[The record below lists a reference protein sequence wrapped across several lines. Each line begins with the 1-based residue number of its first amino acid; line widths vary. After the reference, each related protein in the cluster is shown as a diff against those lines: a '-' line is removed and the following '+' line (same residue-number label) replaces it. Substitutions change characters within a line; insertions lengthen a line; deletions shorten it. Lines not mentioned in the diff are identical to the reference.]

1 MGGLEV
7 GGRDW
12 ITWRN
17 RLDFPIPESP
27 DKPSIP
33 NFEILGRIGG
43 GAYGEVFLARSVTG
57 MYRAVKVVRREDFEY
72 ERTFE
77 REFEG
82 IQRYEQVSQDHP
94 GLVDVLHVGRDSDA
108 GFYYYVMELAD
119 DENGHGEEV
128 DPETYKAKTLTSE
141 LRRNSSRDVSNCV
154 NIGMSLA
161 GALGHLHLAG
171 LTHRDV
177 KPSNII
183 FVKGVPKLA
192 DVGLVAATGQRTF
205 VGTEGYVP
213 PEGPGTS
220 SADLYSLAMVLY
232 EMHTG
237 KDRMDFP
244 ELPTNLEIPPTVNRD
259 EWRAL
264 NAVICRAGS
273 PDSGKRYDSAHT
285 LALALR
291 EVIASNIPGSGKK
304 SRGGVKV
311 FVTLLLLAFFAAAG
325 YGGYWVWKDTQS
337 FVDENS
343 NLFVSNG
350 EGKEEIPANEVEVKT
365 DPVSSEAD
373 DDASSLEPDMNAEVT
388 DPSVVSG
395 EGEEDVVITDQA
407 ENGEEMSED
416 RPEVND
422 EATEAPGDEPK
433 EEDKPL
439 LVASIVTGQLKI
451 MSEPN
456 GATVWIDGEEVA
468 RTETS
473 PLEFPV
479 GPVELVLKHPRYRDT
494 RQVVEVSEEFQL
506 IEVPLI
512 PDYGPIAGASWSNS
526 VGVSFEPLADG
537 GHVMSQLVSTQL
549 FDSFTELAN
558 LQIPRTGKEGVA
570 ITLERDAM
578 WKFCDWMT
586 AQDRVSG
593 YLGQNQYYR
602 PVDILPEGGGEM
614 FRCRTEN
621 RFGSL
626 VINSEPTGATVT
638 VNGQRYSDP
647 TPVTITD
654 VRLGPFEV
662 LYELPGHANKIN
674 GGEITK
680 AEVIL
685 VEETLTRD
693 SSVIFGEPW
702 TNSVGMPLV
711 PIGSIMVAQFET
723 RVSDFREFVTNSGI
737 VPMPSSGFPQT
748 LTHPVTSV
756 TPAEAAA
763 FCNWLTLREQQA
775 GLIQSTLHYRL
786 PTDLEWS
793 LMAGENPASGSTPEE
808 RGRNGGNGFLWG
820 SEWPPPA
827 GNYADLAAKS
837 TFGQYVIAD
846 YSDGFATTSPV
857 GSFVPGPN
865 GLADLGGNV
874 WEWVSDSYNKGRPE
888 LGVLRGG
895 GWDSHDRN
903 VLRTSYRNPVPTD
916 SRGGSYGFRFVLA
929 PISE

>member
-1 MGGLEV
+1 M
-7 GGRDW
+7 
-12 ITWRN
+12 
-17 RLDFPIPESP
+17 
-27 DKPSIP
+27 
-33 NFEILGRIGG
+33 
-43 GAYGEVFLARSVTG
+43 FLARSVTG

-72 ERTFE
+72 EKTFE

-94 GLVDVLHVGRDSDA
+94 GLVDVLHVGRDDEA

-119 DENGHGEEV
+119 DELGGSEEI
-128 DPETYKAKTLTSE
+128 DPETYRAKTLTSE
-141 LRRNSSRDVSNCV
+141 LRRNSSREVSDCV

-183 FVKGVPKLA
+183 FVKGEPKLA
-192 DVGLVAATGQRTF
+192 DVGLVAASGQRTY

-264 NAVICRAGS
+264 NGVICRAGS
-273 PDSGKRYDSAHT
+273 PDPGKRYDSAHSF
-285 LALALR
+285 ALALR
-291 EVIASNIPGSGKK
+291 GVITSNLPGGGKK
-304 SRGGVKV
+304 RRSGIGAL
-311 FVTLLLLAFFAAAG
+311 VTFLVLAFFAAAG
-325 YGGYWVWKDTQS
+325 YGGYWVWKDTRS
-337 FVDENS
+337 FVDQNS
-343 NLFVSNG
+343 NLLVTNG
-350 EGKEEIPANEVEVKT
+350 GGKEVAAPDKVQETT
-365 DPVSSEAD
+365 DPVPGPPD
-373 DDASSLEPDMNAEVT
+373 DETSSLEPDKNGEGT

-395 EGEEDVVITDQA
+395 DGVGEVVIHDPGDS
-407 ENGEEMSED
+407 GEKISEGGD
-416 RPEVND
+416 AASETPEDDSPVD
-422 EATEAPGDEPK
+422 TPGDEPK

-439 LVASIVTGQLKI
+439 LVASIVTGQIKI

-494 RQVVEVSEEFQL
+494 RQVVNVTEDFQL
-506 IEVPLI
+506 IEVPLL
-512 PDYGPIAGASWSNS
+512 PDYGPVAGNSWVNS

-537 GHVMSQLVSTQL
+537 GHVMSSLVSTQL
-549 FDSFTELAN
+549 FDTFTEAAN
-558 LQIPRTGKEGVA
+558 LQIPRTGKQGVA
-570 ITLERDAM
+570 ILLDREAM

-586 AQDRVSG
+586 AQDRASG
-593 YLGQNQYYR
+593 YLGRNEYYR
-602 PVDILPEGGGEM
+602 PVDILPEDGGEM
-614 FRCRTEN
+614 FRCRTDN

-626 VINSEPTGATVT
+626 LINSEPPGATVT
-638 VNGQRYSDP
+638 VNGQRYEDP
-647 TPVTITD
+647 TPVTVTD

-662 LYELPGHANKIN
+662 LFELPGHANKIN
-674 GGEITK
+674 TGEITGPE
-680 AEVIL
+680 AIPV
-685 VEETLTRD
+685 VETLNRNA
-693 SSVIFGEPW
+693 SVIFGESW
-702 TNSVGMPLV
+702 TNSLGMPLV
-711 PIGSIMVAQFET
+711 PVGSLMVAQFET
-723 RVSDFREFVTNSGI
+723 RVSDFREFVTDSGI
-737 VPMPSSGFPQT
+737 VPMPSSGFPQA
-748 LTHPVTSV
+748 LNHPVTSV
-756 TPAEAAA
+756 TASEAVA

-775 GLIQSTLHYRL
+775 GLIQSNLYYRL

-793 LMAGENPASGSTPEE
+793 LMVGEEPAAGATPEE
-808 RGRNGGNGFLWG
+808 RGRNGGDAFPWG

-827 GNYADLAAKS
+827 QSGNYADLASSS
-837 TFGQYVIAD
+837 TFGQYVIEG
-846 YSDGFATTSPV
+846 YNDGFSTTAPV

-874 WEWVSDSYNKGRPE
+874 WEWVSDSYHGGGSA
-888 LGVLRGG
+888 LGVVRGG
-895 GWDSHDRN
+895 GWDSHDQN
-903 VLRTSYRNPVPTD
+903 VLRTSYRNPVPTG
-916 SRGGSYGFRFVLA
+916 SRGGSYGFRFVLV
-929 PISE
+929 PVGE

>member
-1 MGGLEV
+1 
-7 GGRDW
+7 
-12 ITWRN
+12 
-17 RLDFPIPESP
+17 
-27 DKPSIP
+27 
-33 NFEILGRIGG
+33 
-43 GAYGEVFLARSVTG
+43 

-72 ERTFE
+72 EKTFE

-108 GFYYYVMELAD
+108 GFYYYAMELAD

-128 DPETYKAKTLTSE
+128 DPDTYKAKTLTSE
-141 LRRNSSRDVSNCV
+141 LRRNSSRDVSDCV
-154 NIGMSLA
+154 SIGMSLA

-192 DVGLVAATGQRTF
+192 DVGLVAAAGQRTY

-264 NAVICRAGS
+264 NGVICRAGS
-273 PDSGKRYDSAHT
+273 PDPGKRYDSAHT
-285 LALALR
+285 FALALR
-291 EVIASNIPGSGKK
+291 EVLSSNLPGGGRKK
-304 SRGGVKV
+304 GGGLKV

-337 FVDENS
+337 FVDENA
-343 NLFVSNG
+343 NLMASNG
-350 EGKEEIPANEVEVKT
+350 EGKEEASPNEVEVKI
-365 DPVSSEAD
+365 DPVPPEPN
-373 DDASSLEPDMNAEVT
+373 DDASSLDPDKRTEGT

-395 EGEEDVVITDQA
+395 EGDEEVVINDPA
-407 ENGEEMSED
+407 ESDGKMSED
-416 RPEVND
+416 QRDGDDKVAQTPDD
-422 EATEAPGDEPK
+422 EGAPAESPGDEPK
-433 EEDKPL
+433 EDGKPL

-456 GATVWIDGEEVA
+456 GATVWIDGKEVA

-473 PLEFPV
+473 PLEFPI
-479 GPVELVLKHPRYRDT
+479 GTVELVLKHPRYRDT
-494 RQVVEVSEEFQL
+494 RRVVEVTGDFQL
-506 IEVPLI
+506 IEVPMI
-512 PDYGPIAGASWSNS
+512 PDYGPITGNSWVNS

-549 FDSFTELAN
+549 FDTFTELAG

-570 ITLERDAM
+570 IMLEQEAM

-586 AQDRVSG
+586 AQDRTSG
-593 YLGQNQYYR
+593 YLAQDQYYR

-614 FRCRTEN
+614 FRCRTDN

-626 VINSEPTGATVT
+626 LINSEPPGATVT
-638 VNGQRYSDP
+638 VNGQRYPDL
-647 TPVTITD
+647 TPITVTD

-662 LYELPGHANKIN
+662 LFELPGHANKIDV
-674 GGEITK
+674 GEITGPE
-680 AEVIL
+680 AIAV
-685 VEETLTRD
+685 VETLNRD
-693 SSVIFGEPW
+693 ASIIFGDSW
-702 TNSVGMPLV
+702 TNSLGMPLMPV
-711 PIGSIMVAQFET
+711 GSMMVAQLET
-723 RVSDFREFVTNSGI
+723 RVSDFREFVTDSGI
-737 VPMPSSGFPQT
+737 VQMPSSGFPQA
-748 LTHPVTSV
+748 LNHPVTSV
-756 TPAEAAA
+756 TPMEAAA

-775 GLIQSTLHYRL
+775 GLIQSNLYYRL

-793 LMAGENPASGSTPEE
+793 LMAGEEPAAGSTPEE
-808 RGRNGGNGFLWG
+808 RGRNAGNGFLWG
-820 SEWPPPA
+820 PAWPPPLQA
-827 GNYADLAAKS
+827 GNYADLAASS
-837 TFGQYVIAD
+837 TFGQYVIEG
-846 YSDGFATTSPV
+846 YNDGFATTSPV
-857 GSFVPGPN
+857 GSFAPGPN

-874 WEWVSDSYNKGRPE
+874 WEWVSDSYNSGGTA

-895 GWDSHDRN
+895 GWDSHDQN
-903 VLRTSYRNPVPTD
+903 LLRTSYRNPVPTGT
-916 SRGGSYGFRFVLA
+916 RRGSYGFRFVLV
-929 PISE
+929 PVGE